1 MTISGDGRWATY
13 AQALW
18 QEMEGLLTEEGRTPP
33 GADRVRAL
41 FRAHMPELV
50 PVLDRL
56 AGQLDRPGA
65 EAFLTHAA
73 LRPFTQSCTQ
83 ISRNGTLLRNYD
95 LRPDQC
101 EGTIAASCYLRPVI
115 GMQDMLWGLLDGMND
130 AGLAVSLTWGGRS
143 AYGRGFAILILVRY
157 LLETCD
163 TVDEAVD
170 GFGDLLVVFR
180 FAEKSFEIRVA
191 IGIEQAEPREVA
203 FRAELLGRGRQ
214 QQQAGR
220 FSCERLDQRILRA
233 RSRRRPF
240 EVVRFIDD
248 QQIPAR
254 RDGLRGALFASR
266 KESDA
271 ANHELAVEEG
281 IHGLVAL

>member
-1 MTISGDGRWATY
+1 VARDGPVRPLAGVRQQHKTFQAIEVGDGGDGRWAAY
-13 AQALW
+13 ARGMW
-18 QEMEGLLTEEGRTPP
+18 QEMEGLLTEEGRTPE

-56 AGQLDRPGA
+56 AGQLDRPEA

-73 LRPFTQSCTQ
+73 LRPFSQACTQ
-83 ISRNGTLLRNYD
+83 IGQNGTLLRNYD

-101 EGTIAASCYLRPVI
+101 EGTIVSSCFLRPVI

-170 GFGDLLVVFR
+170 RLRSLPVAVPQNLTLVDP
-180 FAEKSFEIRVA
+180 K
-191 IGIEQAEPREVA
+191 
-203 FRAELLGRGRQ
+203 
-214 QQQAGR
+214 
-220 FSCERLDQRILRA
+220 
-233 RSRRRPF
+233 
-240 EVVRFIDD
+240 
-248 QQIPAR
+248 
-254 RDGLRGALFASR
+254 
-266 KESDA
+266 
-271 ANHELAVEEG
+271 
-281 IHGLVAL
+281 